1 MSLFSKET
9 DEEKERRIQKAKAE
23 SELYKERNLEDLI
36 YQERREDELDRLRD
50 VLEQKTTWRR
60 VMIFCGILNLILI
73 LLAISGVIW
82 P

>member
-1 MSLFSKET
+1 MSLFSKE
-9 DEEKERRIQKAKAE
+9 ESERRKEKKKQE
-23 SELYKERNLEDLI
+23 SELYKENNLKDLI
-36 YQERREDELDRLRD
+36 DQERREDELDRLRD

-60 VMIFCGILNLILI
+60 VMIFCGILNMILI

>member
-23 SELYKERNLEDLI
+23 SELYKERNIEDLI
-36 YQERREDELDRLRD
+36 DQERREDELDRLRD

-60 VMIFCGILNLILI
+60 VMIFCGVLNLILI

>member
-36 YQERREDELDRLRD
+36 DQERREDELDRLRD